1 MVVNTIIGTGGDMSQ
16 IHRSAVNEKS
26 NAHHINLVGIGVSQI
41 MSNTE
46 ENVEEMVVNDRNIVD
61 KIMDLDVTIIDRTV
75 IIEQDTVPVI
85 IANAVETIHQYA
97 AISIANT
104 AIDIAIDHT
113 GE

>member
-26 NAHHINLVGIGVSQI
+26 NAHHINLVGIGVPQI

-46 ENVEEMVVNDRNIVD
+46 ENVEEIIDE
-61 KIMDLDVTIIDRTV
+61 IMDLNVTMIERTV

-85 IANAVETIHQYA
+85 IANTVETVHQYA

>member
-16 IHRSAVNEKS
+16 IHRSAVNEKF
-26 NAHHINLVGIGVSQI
+26 NAHHINLVGIGVPQI

-46 ENVEEMVVNDRNIVD
+46 ENVEEIIDE
-61 KIMDLDVTIIDRTV
+61 IMDLDVTMIERTV
-75 IIEQDTVPVI
+75 LIEQDTVPVI

>member
-26 NAHHINLVGIGVSQI
+26 NAHHINLVGIGVPQI

-46 ENVEEMVVNDRNIVD
+46 ENVEEIIDE
-61 KIMDLDVTIIDRTV
+61 IMDLNVTMIERTV